1 MKEESYF
8 SILQYQNL
16 IETKRTPYKPRQVP
30 PTTFIKMTLLYDP
43 QLTLFRGWA
52 ELYTPH
58 LALF

>member
-1 MKEESYF
+1 MKKESDFLYF
-8 SILQYQNL
+8 TISEPHRNQNNL
-16 IETKRTPYKPRQVP
+16 IETKTDP
-30 PTTFIKMTLLYDP
+30 PTPFIKMTLLYDP